1 MIPGRRN
8 CEKITDFGR
17 QRFCLPAR
25 SQPRPAIIPPVFRSV
40 VHQQLHNKAF
50 YDDQERIRNQGEHLH
65 ESEHRNGGKLVIKV
79 TKVMWHAARREIR
92 RKHREW
98 FGHPKR
104 HHYYED

>member
-1 MIPGRRN
+1 MKKLLILTSTILLASTVAASSGNYSTGVQIGGAP
-8 CEKITDFGR
+8 T
-17 QRFCLPAR
+17 A
-25 SQPRPAIIPPVFRSV
+25 A
-40 VHQQLHNKAF
+40 QQAF